1 MNKRKLAKDRRDEIM
16 SVALALSVTHGYT
29 RVTREAVAVLV
40 NVTPQAIQHHIGT
53 MAALRRDLMRRAIEC
68 ECLPVIAQG
77 MANRDEHALKAPAE
91 LLARARA
98 AL

>member
-1 MNKRKLAKDRRDEIM
+1 MNKRKLAKDRRDEIV
-16 SVALALSVTHGYT
+16 SVALALAVTHGYA
-29 RVTREAVAVLV
+29 RVTREAVATRV

-77 MANRDEHALKAPAE
+77 MANRDEHALKAPPE
-91 LLARARA
+91 LQARARA